1 MKFAIERRGIAFG
14 LAAIFLWLPPLV
26 FYAVFFINPLS
37 ATFILA
43 FETITEAAI
52 WREMLLRAWPPF
64 LFTIWQ
70 AVLSTAI
77 TMAVGLPA
85 AYLFARYRFPGKRL
99 LRVVT
104 TLPFI
109 LPTVVVA
116 ASFNAL
122 LGPNGWLNSLLMQA
136 FHLNDPPIRLM
147 NTLAMILIA
156 HVFYNTTIIIRVV
169 GSAWAQMDDRIEQA
183 ARTLGANPFRAFTE
197 VTFPLL
203 RPSILSAM
211 LLVFLFDFTS
221 FGVILMLVG
230 PA

>member
-1 MKFAIERRGIAFG
+1 MKSEVGRRGFTVG
-14 LAAIFLWLPPLV
+14 LAAILVWLPPLV
-26 FYAVFFINPLS
+26 FYAVFFLNPLS
-37 ATFILA
+37 ATFIVA
-43 FETITEAAI
+43 FQTFTDAAL

-122 LGPNGWLNSLLMQA
+122 LGANGWLNVFLMQV
-136 FHLNDPPIRLM
+136 FH
-147 NTLAMILIA
+147 ILLKREKKYQDIIL
-156 HVFYNTTIIIRVV
+156 TI
-169 GSAWAQMDDRIEQA
+169 
-183 ARTLGANPFRAFTE
+183 
-197 VTFPLL
+197 
-203 RPSILSAM
+203 
-211 LLVFLFDFTS
+211 
-221 FGVILMLVG
+221 
-230 PA
+230 